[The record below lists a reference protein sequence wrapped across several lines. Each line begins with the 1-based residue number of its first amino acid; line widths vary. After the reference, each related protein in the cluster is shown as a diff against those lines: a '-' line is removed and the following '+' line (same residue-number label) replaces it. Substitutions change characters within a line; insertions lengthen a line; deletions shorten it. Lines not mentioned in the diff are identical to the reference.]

1 MATADLEFNLKING
15 TPEEK
20 TSILNIMFEYCE
32 GKNGVYF
39 SSCHVKTGDREFHT
53 ITSDKEEI
61 LSACSSGDTVTVSTM
76 GPYGRYGELDDID
89 IFREMAEAA
98 PNASFTASI
107 SGFAGYADQSLNAA
121 LADGLLKVSTY
132 YLSDDCR
139 ADGERDYFESILPY
153 DKFIELFK
161 LDSEEFDEEMYEDFL
176 IDAIGDYDGVGEF
189 FEETD
194 FDEFVEMLDA
204 ECPLTEEEYD
214 EIIEEFTGLADES
227 VSDYLEREGYTQQES
242 YTYDPVEKKYSD
254 GRGSKMKSGVAYSIN
269 DDIRTY
275 LDSIG
280 HPSDDEA
287 INALSVED
295 VYTILAGTYGKE
307 ASAAAE
313 NCDDDDNCDD
323 EDPDPACEDEAED
336 DDNDDE
342 DDDEAEDVTEAESE
356 AVEEINVESEDAAEA
371 EVVNEAESETEKADA
386 EDEVEAEAETE
397 TEAETTT
404 ETKEETDSPKKKKSF
419 PLWLI
424 IVFVALVLIGVAAYA
439 SGYGE
444 KLWNY
449 IADLLGTAARLL

>member
-15 TPEEK
+15 TPEEI

-61 LSACSSGDTVTVSTM
+61 LSACSSGDTVVVSTM
-76 GPYGRYGELDDID
+76 GPYGRYGELDEVD

-98 PNASFTASI
+98 PNASFTASV

-214 EIIEEFTGLADES
+214 EIIEEFTGLSSES
-227 VSDYLEREGYTQQES
+227 CSDYLEREGYAQQES

-269 DDIRTY
+269 DDIRAY

-280 HPSDDEA
+280 QSSDDEA

-295 VYTILAGTYGKE
+295 VYAILAGTYGKE
-307 ASAAAE
+307 ASTDTE
-313 NCDDDDNCDD
+313 KCSDDEDCDDD
-323 EDPDPACEDEAED
+323 DPDPACEDEED
-336 DDNDDE
+336 DDTEEEVCE
-342 DDDEAEDVTEAESE
+342 DAVSEPVTDT
-356 AVEEINVESEDAAEA
+356 EIKSEDAEA
-371 EVVNEAESETEKADA
+371 EVEAK
-386 EDEVEAEAETE
+386 AEAETE
-397 TEAETTT
+397 A
-404 ETKEETDSPKKKKSF
+404 KEETDSPKKKKSF

-424 IVFVALVLIGVAAYA
+424 ILFVALVLIGVVAYA

-449 IADLLGTAARLL
+449 IADLLNSAARLL